1 MSVAARSSVAEPSAR
16 LRAEESAL
24 HQLIRRLV
32 EQFPEVDEDEIVRAV
47 HGRYEQFED
56 SRIRDFVPVL
66 VERAVRTEIVA
77 QVPRHRA

>member
-1 MSVAARSSVAEPSAR
+1 MSLAVTTPSAR
-16 LRAEESAL
+16 LRAEEKAL
-24 HQLIRRLV
+24 DALIRRLM
-32 EQFPEVDEDEIVRAV
+32 EQFPEVEQEEIVRAV

-77 QVPRHRA
+77 SVPRHRA

>member
-1 MSVAARSSVAEPSAR
+1 MSVAVTTPSAR
-16 LRAEESAL
+16 LRAEEKAL
-24 HQLIRRLV
+24 DTLIRRLM
-32 EQFPEVDEDEIVRAV
+32 EQFPEVEQEEIVRAV

-77 QVPRHRA
+77 SVPRHRA

>member
-1 MSVAARSSVAEPSAR
+1 MSAAVTSPSAR
-16 LRAEESAL
+16 LRADESAL
-24 HQLIRRLV
+24 HDLIRRLV

-47 HGRYEQFED
+47 QGRYEQFED
-56 SRIRDFVPVL
+56 SRIRDYVPVL

>member
-1 MSVAARSSVAEPSAR
+1 MSVAVTSPSAR

-24 HQLIRRLV
+24 HDLIRRLV
-32 EQFPEVDEDEIVRAV
+32 EQFPEVGEDEIVNAV

-66 VERAVRTEIVA
+66 VERAVRTEIAA
-77 QVPRHRA
+77 QPPRHRA

>member
-1 MSVAARSSVAEPSAR
+1 
-16 LRAEESAL
+16 
-24 HQLIRRLV
+24 
-32 EQFPEVDEDEIVRAV
+32 VRAV

-77 QVPRHRA
+77 SVPRHRA

>member
-1 MSVAARSSVAEPSAR
+1 MSAAVTSPSAR
-16 LRAEESAL
+16 LRAEECAL
-24 HQLIRRLV
+24 HDLIRRLV
-32 EQFPEVDEDEIVRAV
+32 EQFPEVEQDEIVRAV

>member
-1 MSVAARSSVAEPSAR
+1 MSVATKSPSAR
-16 LRAEESAL
+16 LRAEEAAL

-32 EQFPEVDEDEIVRAV
+32 EQFPEVEQDEIVRAV

>member
-1 MSVAARSSVAEPSAR
+1 MSVAVTTPSAR
-16 LRAEESAL
+16 LRAEEKAL
-24 HQLIRRLV
+24 DALIRRLM
-32 EQFPEVDEDEIVRAV
+32 EQFPEVEQEEIVRAV

-77 QVPRHRA
+77 SVPRHRT

>member
-1 MSVAARSSVAEPSAR
+1 MSVALTTPSAR
-16 LRAEESAL
+16 LRAEEKAL
-24 HQLIRRLV
+24 DALIRRLM
-32 EQFPEVDEDEIVRAV
+32 EQFPEVEQEEIVRAV

-77 QVPRHRA
+77 QTPRYRA

>member
-1 MSVAARSSVAEPSAR
+1 MSVAVTTPSAR
-16 LRAEESAL
+16 LHAEEKAL
-24 HQLIRRLV
+24 DALIRRLM
-32 EQFPEVDEDEIVRAV
+32 EQFPEVEQEQIVRAV

-77 QVPRHRA
+77 SVPRHRA

>member
-1 MSVAARSSVAEPSAR
+1 MSAAVTSPSAR

-24 HQLIRRLV
+24 HDLIRRLV
-32 EQFPEVDEDEIVRAV
+32 AQFPEVEQDEIVRAV

-66 VERAVRTEIVA
+66 VERAVRTEIVS

>member
-1 MSVAARSSVAEPSAR
+1 MSVAVTTPSAR
-16 LRAEESAL
+16 LRAEEKAL
-24 HQLIRRLV
+24 DALIRRLM
-32 EQFPEVDEDEIVRAV
+32 EQFPEVEQEEIVRAV

-77 QVPRHRA
+77 SVPRHRA